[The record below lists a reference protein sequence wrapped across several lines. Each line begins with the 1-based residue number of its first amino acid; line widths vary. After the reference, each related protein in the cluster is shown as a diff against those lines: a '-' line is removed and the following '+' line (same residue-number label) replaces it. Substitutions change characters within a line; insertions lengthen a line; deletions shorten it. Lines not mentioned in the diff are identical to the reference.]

1 VIAGPARQ
9 ATRSERASAAA
20 EPPIR
25 LLIVDDS
32 SVARAVLGRMVAQH
46 DEFEVVATAGCVE
59 EAVDALRGV
68 RVDVILLDIE
78 MPGGSGLEGLPKIL
92 EEGQGARVLIVSSM
106 AEEGAE
112 VTVRALSLGA
122 TDTLPKPGTGAFGG
136 RFSDVLADRVRR
148 MGRAALADEGA
159 PGGLAPIKLREAKDW
174 KPACI
179 AIGAS
184 TGGIHAINEMLGGL
198 RWRRLGVPILV
209 TQHLPSLFMPHFARQ
224 LEAASGR
231 SASVASTGDV
241 LQADHIHVAPGNA
254 HLCLERRGGDVAV
267 RLDSRPASS
276 GCLPSVDPMLA
287 SVGEIYREGA
297 VAVMLSGMGRDG
309 AIGSQRLVAH
319 GGTVLAQ
326 DAQSCAVWG
335 MPRAV
340 AEAGLASVVLPPR
353 DLARR
358 IAGRTGENAW
368 K

>member
-1 VIAGPARQ
+1 MSALPARQ
-9 ATRSERASAAA
+9 ATQSERIKGLV

-46 DEFEVVATAGCVE
+46 QGLEVVGTAASVG
-59 EAVDALRGV
+59 EAVDALRSV
-68 RVDVILLDIE
+68 KVDVVLLDIE

-92 EEGQGARVLIVSSM
+92 EAGQGARVLIVSSM

-122 TDTLPKPGTGAFGG
+122 TDTLPKPGAGAFGG
-136 RFSDVLADRVRR
+136 RFSDVLADRVRQL
-148 MGRAALADEGA
+148 GRTLPVAQSA
-159 PGGLAPIKLREAKDW
+159 PSTLAPIKLRDAADW
-174 KPACI
+174 SPACI

-184 TGGIHAINEMLGGL
+184 TGGIHAINELLEGL
-198 RWRRLGVPILV
+198 RRRRLGVPILV

-224 LEAASGR
+224 LEATSGR
-231 SASVASTGDV
+231 SASVARTGDV
-241 LQADHIHVAPGNA
+241 LKADHIHVAPGNA
-254 HLCLERRGGDVAV
+254 HLCLERRGGEVAV
-267 RLDSRPASS
+267 RLDTRPASS

-287 SVGEIYREGA
+287 SVGEIYREGG
-297 VAVMLSGMGRDG
+297 VAVVLSGMGRDG

-340 AEAGLASVVLPPR
+340 AEAGLASVILPPK

-358 IAGRTGENAW
+358 IAGRRGEMAW